1 MFRFIVAIPLV
12 VCASVVAL
20 AQLPPLAERDEIAYS
35 KSTPHDAV
43 ARLQQELDRG
53 NVQLEFDAK
62 RGYLPSVLKQ
72 LDVPI
77 SSQGLVFSRTSLQ
90 VDHIA
95 PWTPRAIYFNDEVYV
110 GWAQKAPIM
119 EIASVDP
126 TLGPVFYSL
135 DQTETDHP
143 KFERQ
148 TRMCLICHDSSSTT
162 GGVPG
167 FIVRSVFADR
177 YGYPL
182 TVPGMDDGVTTDQT
196 PIEQRWGG
204 WYVTGTHGD
213 MQHRGNIAAPKLA
226 SELPNVKAYVEGI
239 KLGSNG
245 NVTDLHDRF
254 DVKRYLAP
262 DSDIVALLV
271 LTHQSSVHNLITA
284 AGYEARIDG
293 DESPRAKDATERL
306 VRALLFVNEAP
317 ISAPIQGTSAFASEF
332 AARGPRDHKGRSLR
346 ELDLK
351 TRLFR
356 YPLSYLIYSD
366 GFDALPASVKN
377 RVYDRL
383 RQILSGEDT
392 TSPFN
397 RLTRDDR
404 QAILEILQDTKPDFT
419 NRPAGTRPDTDK

>member
-1 MFRFIVAIPLV
+1 MFRFIITIPLV

-20 AQLPPLAERDEIAYS
+20 AQLPPLAERDGVAYS

-43 ARLQQELDRG
+43 ARLQQALDRG
-53 NVQLEFDAK
+53 DAKLEFDAK

-95 PWTPRAIYFNDEVYV
+95 PWTPRAIYFNDDVYV
-110 GWAQKAPIM
+110 GWAQTAPIM

-135 DQTETDHP
+135 DQAETDHP

-148 TRMCLICHDSSSTT
+148 TRMCLICHDSASTT
-162 GGVPG
+162 GSVPG

-182 TVPGMDDGVTTDQT
+182 TVPGMDESVTTDQT

-204 WYVTGTHGD
+204 WYVTGTHAE

-226 SELPNVKAYVEGI
+226 SELPNVKAYVEGV
-239 KLGSNG
+239 KLGPNG

-271 LTHQSSVHNLITA
+271 LTHQSAVHNLITA
-284 AGYEARIDG
+284 AGYQARIDG
-293 DESPRAKDATERL
+293 DESPRAKDAAERL
-306 VRALLFVNEAP
+306 VRAMLFVNEAP
-317 ISAPIQGTSAFASEF
+317 MAGPIHGTSAFATEF
-332 AARGPRDHKGRSLR
+332 SARGPRDQKGRSLR
-346 ELDLK
+346 DLDLK

-366 GFDALPASVKN
+366 GFDALPLRVKTY
-377 RVYDRL
+377 VYGRL

-392 TSPFN
+392 SATFS
-397 RLTRDDR
+397 RLTGDDR
-404 QAILEILQDTKPDFT
+404 HAILEILHDTKPDFT
-419 NRPAGTRPDTDK
+419 NRPVETRSDTDK